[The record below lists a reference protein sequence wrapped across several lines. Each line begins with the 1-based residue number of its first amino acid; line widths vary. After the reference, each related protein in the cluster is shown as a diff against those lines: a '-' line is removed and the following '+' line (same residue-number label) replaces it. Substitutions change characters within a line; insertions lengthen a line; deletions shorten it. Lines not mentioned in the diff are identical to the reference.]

1 MQFHQKK
8 MRCASVGCS
17 VHSPNKADVGRNCNH
32 TADCDQKIWNNRGVN
47 SKYCTAA
54 EFIKAWSKYRENVV
68 RKGKTTLND

>member
-32 TADCDQKIWNNRGVN
+32 RQTVAKSAGITGVWNPNTANELGLSKHVVN
-47 SKYCTAA
+47 IERKWSEQSKP
-54 EFIKAWSKYRENVV
+54 
-68 RKGKTTLND
+68 D